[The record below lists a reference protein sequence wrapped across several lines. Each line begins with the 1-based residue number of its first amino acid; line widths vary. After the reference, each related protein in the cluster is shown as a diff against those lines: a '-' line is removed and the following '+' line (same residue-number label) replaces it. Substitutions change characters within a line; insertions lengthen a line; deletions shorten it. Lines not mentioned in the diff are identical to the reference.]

1 MRFDFYNEIEIS
13 TGFET
18 FDFISHGINGSV
30 NKRVVFNFVQE
41 PNIYNLAFGDVEDD
55 GSINDMSTT
64 DNQDMP
70 KILATI
76 ARIIKIFLDK
86 YPERQVFFT
95 GSTISRTRLYRMA
108 ISNNLE
114 ELKQIYSIKAV
125 LASGQIIN
133 FSKNLSCTAFIIKIK
148 Y

>member
-1 MRFDFYNEIEIS
+1 MRFDFYNEIEVS

-18 FDFISHGINGSV
+18 FDFVSKGVNGYI
-30 NKRVVFNFVQE
+30 NKRVIFSFLQAS
-41 PNIYNLAFGDVEDD
+41 NIYNLAFGDLEVD
-55 GSINDMSTT
+55 GSINDLNTT

-76 ARIIKIFLDK
+76 ARIIKIYLDK

-114 ELKQIYSIKAV
+114 ELQQIYIINAV
-125 LASGQIIN
+125 LSSGQIIN
-133 FSKNLSCTAFIIKIK
+133 FSKNLSCTAFIIKNK

>member
-1 MRFDFYNEIEIS
+1 MRFDFYNEIEVS
-13 TGFET
+13 ASFET
-18 FDFISHGINGSV
+18 FDFISYGINGSV
-30 NKRVVFNFVQE
+30 NKRVIFSFVQE

-108 ISNNLE
+108 ISNNLD
-114 ELKQIYSIKAV
+114 ELKQIYTINAV
-125 LASGQIIN
+125 LANGQIIN

>member
-1 MRFDFYNEIEIS
+1 
-13 TGFET
+13 
-18 FDFISHGINGSV
+18 
-30 NKRVVFNFVQE
+30 
-41 PNIYNLAFGDVEDD
+41 VEDD

-108 ISNNLE
+108 ISNNLD
-114 ELKQIYSIKAV
+114 ELKQIYIINAV
-125 LASGQIIN
+125 LANGQIVN

>member
-1 MRFDFYNEIEIS
+1 MRFDFYDEIEVS

-18 FDFISHGINGSV
+18 FDFISHGVNGSIS
-30 NKRVVFNFVQE
+30 KRVIFSFVQE

-76 ARIIKIFLDK
+76 ARIIKIFLEK

-95 GSTISRTRLYRMA
+95 GSTVSRTRLYRMA
-108 ISNNLE
+108 ISNNLD
-114 ELKQIYSIKAV
+114 ELKEMYSISGI
-125 LASGQIIN
+125 LPSGQIIN
-133 FSKNLSCTAFIIKIK
+133 FTKNLSCTAFIIKIK